1 MCTATK
7 LITGIMKG
15 ITMLAR
21 TAIPTNRPAQPCIS
35 CVVPAYNES
44 AHLSAFLSDLQQT
57 LAALSSSY
65 EIIVVNDGSTD
76 NTEQVMMPHMSEPG
90 MRYLSLSRNFGK
102 EAALTAGIEY
112 ARGDAVILIDSDYQ
126 HPHELLPEMVRL
138 WLFGYDMVYGV
149 IADRS
154 EESTLKRWGTGLF
167 YRLMESGAP
176 IKIPRNAGDF
186 RLLDRSVVNAL
197 RQLPERNRFM
207 KGLYAWVGFKSIA
220 LPFIPQERA
229 TGESSFGLRNLG
241 RLALAGVTAFTT
253 LPLRIWSA
261 VGAAISILAILYAFE
276 IAAETLL
283 IGNPL
288 PGWSTL
294 AAGLMFFS
302 GIQLISIG
310 ILGEY
315 LGRIYDEVKRRPL
328 YLVAHDVDN
337 GFSGAASPTTPCD

>member
-1 MCTATK
+1 
-7 LITGIMKG
+7 
-15 ITMLAR
+15 
-21 TAIPTNRPAQPCIS
+21 
-35 CVVPAYNES
+35 VVPAYNES
-44 AHLSAFLSDLQQT
+44 AHLSDFLRDLQQT
-57 LAALSSSY
+57 LAGLSSSY

-76 NTEQVMMPHMSEPG
+76 NTEQVIAPHLSEPG
-90 MRYLSLSRNFGK
+90 IRYLGLSRNFGK

-126 HPHELLPEMVRL
+126 HPLELLPEMVRL
-138 WLFGYDMVYGV
+138 WLGGYDMIYGV

-154 EESTLKRWGTGLF
+154 DESLLKRWGTGLF
-167 YRLMESGAP
+167 YRLMESGSP
-176 IKIPRNAGDF
+176 IRIPRNAGDF

-207 KGLYAWVGFKSIA
+207 KGLYAWVGFKSVA
-220 LPFIPQERA
+220 LPFIPQARA
-229 TGESSFGLRNLG
+229 TGTSSFGLRNLG

-261 VGAAISILAILYAFE
+261 VGATISIIAILYAFE
-276 IAAETLL
+276 IAAEALL
-283 IGNPL
+283 IGNPV

-315 LGRIYDEVKRRPL
+315 LGRVYDEVKKRPL

-337 GFSGAASPTTPCD
+337 GTISSAASSQPRCD